1 MRPKKTILLPI
12 LVLFAL
18 AFLAVSACKTNERVR
33 SATEKHYDLKGKV
46 VVVEKDKHLLT
57 VEHEDIKDY
66 MPGMTM
72 PFKVG
77 ESSAW
82 VFESPHE
89 VGPGDQITATL
100 IVDGAQL
107 WLEDIVLTKESSD
120 MTSVAAEGVGPKSGD
135 EVPDYRLT
143 NQDGKVIRIHD
154 YKGKALLLTFI
165 YTRCQDPNQCTLM
178 SSNFANIDQEL
189 QKQPELYK
197 KTHLLSISFD
207 PEYDTPKVLRSYGA
221 AYTGK
226 YSDETFAHWEF
237 ASGSAD
243 EVKGI
248 GQYFGLRYFL
258 DSSSG
263 KEQVVHSLRTAVISP
278 DGKIVKV
285 YRGNEWKPE
294 EILKEIE
301 GAVGNAKLA
310 ADNTGL
316 QELGPSAR
324 FSVQL
329 IRVRPRP
336 SAAALLMLVP

>member
-1 MRPKKTILLPI
+1 MNTKKTGAITLLA
-12 LVLFAL
+12 LSLL
-18 AFLAVSACKTNERVR
+18 AFLCFSSCQPHQRVR
-33 SATEKHYDLKGKV
+33 SPTEKHYDLKGKV

-57 VEHEDIKDY
+57 VAHEDIKDY

-72 PFKVG
+72 PFTVG
-77 ESSAW
+77 ETSAW
-82 VFESPHE
+82 VFEPPHE

-100 IVDGAQL
+100 IVDGAKS
-107 WLEDIVLTKESSD
+107 WLEDIVLTKETSD
-120 MTSVAAEGVGPKSGD
+120 TTSVGAEGVGPKAGD

-165 YTRCQDPNQCTLM
+165 YTRCPDPNQCTLM

-189 QKQPELYK
+189 QKQPDLYQ

-207 PEYDTPKVLRSYGA
+207 TEYDTPKVLRSYGA

-248 GQYFGLRYFL
+248 AQYFGLRYFL

-263 KEQVVHSLRTAVISP
+263 KEQVVHSLRTAVIGP
-278 DGKIVKV
+278 DGRIVKV

-294 EILKEIE
+294 EILKDLEA
-301 GAVGNAKLA
+301 AVGNTKLA
-310 ADNTGL
+310 ADKRG
-316 QELGPSAR
+316 
-324 FSVQL
+324 
-329 IRVRPRP
+329 
-336 SAAALLMLVP
+336 